1 MLARE
6 ARIGILAAAFCC
18 LGGLALAADKS
29 ISSESATYNLRR
41 PGPTTNELT
50 PITTGPFVEPV
61 SPPLPRHMS
70 IGFNDL
76 GEQLRIHLGPDW
88 ALEQRF
94 LMGNSSSDLGT
105 VHANV
110 FGIRGYRFLPEHR
123 RLRLYMGLEGDYVT
137 TSLRSVNTTGNPNS
151 IATISGF
158 GQTSG
163 YALGGFGGVEFRLLK
178 RIALDLDIGPYMIG
192 VKEKVTSVSDASL
205 DFVANTAINVYLF

>member
-1 MLARE
+1 M
-6 ARIGILAAAFCC
+6 RIGILAAGLFS
-18 LGGLALAADKS
+18 LGNAAWAADTQAPS
-29 ISSESATYNLRR
+29 DAAQLHLRR
-41 PGPTTNELT
+41 PGSDAGPLT
-50 PITTGPFVEPV
+50 PSTTGQELVPSAPA
-61 SPPLPRHMS
+61 LPRHLS

-76 GEQLRIHLGPDW
+76 GEQLRFHLNPDW

-94 LMGNSSSDLGT
+94 LMGSSTSDFGT

-110 FGIRGYRFLPEHR
+110 FGIRGYHFLPEHR
-123 RLRLYMGLEGDYVT
+123 RLRLYLGLEGDYVT
-137 TSLRSVNTTGNPNS
+137 TSLKSVDTTGNPNS

-163 YALGGFGGVEFRLLK
+163 YALGGFGGFEFRLLK

-192 VKEKVTSVSDASL
+192 VKEKVTHVSDASL